1 MITVSSNSI
10 PTNCFVLLQYNLLI
24 SVAMSSLALNLAS
37 LLLSLVLLKELFS
50 SFLFIESRSVI
61 PITLFSTNDPV
72 INSNDWG
79 QREKQIPVLSLPSF
93 ATLEKN
99 RCS

>member
-1 MITVSSNSI
+1 
-10 PTNCFVLLQYNLLI
+10 
-24 SVAMSSLALNLAS
+24 MSSLALNLAS

-61 PITLFSTNDPV
+61 PITLFSTNDLV

-99 RCS
+99 RCL

>member
-1 MITVSSNSI
+1 M
-10 PTNCFVLLQYNLLI
+10 
-24 SVAMSSLALNLAS
+24 MSFAFICAS
-37 LLLSLVLLKELFS
+37 LLSVVLLKELFS
-50 SFLFIESRSVI
+50 SFLFIESHSVT

-72 INSNDWG
+72 INNNDWG

>member
-1 MITVSSNSI
+1 MN
-10 PTNCFVLLQYNLLI
+10 
-24 SVAMSSLALNLAS
+24 SLALNLAG
-37 LLLSLVLLKELFS
+37 LLLSLILLKELFS
-50 SFLFIESRSVI
+50 SFLFIENRSVI

-72 INSNDWG
+72 INNNDWG

-99 RCS
+99 RCSYSFP

>member
-1 MITVSSNSI
+1 
-10 PTNCFVLLQYNLLI
+10 
-24 SVAMSSLALNLAS
+24 MSSLALNLAG

-61 PITLFSTNDPV
+61 PITLFSTNDLV

-99 RCS
+99 RCL